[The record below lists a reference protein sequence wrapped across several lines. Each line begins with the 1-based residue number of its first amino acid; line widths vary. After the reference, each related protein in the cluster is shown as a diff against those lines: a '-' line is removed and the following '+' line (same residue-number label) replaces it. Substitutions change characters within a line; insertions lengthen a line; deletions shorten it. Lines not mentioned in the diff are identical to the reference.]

1 MSKLTDDDIQL
12 VLLQDIPS
20 GSESEDGLFSDDDDS
35 DNDKTYRPNGICD
48 VSATSSSESE
58 EEESKITTAML
69 PVSLQILLYLVL

>member
-35 DNDKTYRPNGICD
+35 DHDKTYRPNGICD
-48 VSATSSSESE
+48 VSVTSSSESE
-58 EEESKITTAML
+58 DEESQITTEML
-69 PVSLQILLYLVL
+69 PVSSQII